1 MSGIINSAGSKS
13 YVIGEADKALVYFGY
28 MPSNMGSSGT
38 AQWTQVTHT
47 IPDNSMSSGVYT
59 VNKAGYYEVNCEAH
73 YRTTTTSLHYS
84 GITIKKGSTA
94 LMYSG
99 YLSDYKTI
107 DNTNRNTCTYIG
119 YWSKGETI
127 VINIAVNGHTI
138 YGSSDKNTT
147 LALKYIGK

>member
-28 MPSNMGSSGT
+28 MPSNMTSSGT
-38 AQWTQVTHT
+38 AQWTDVTDS
-47 IPDNSMSSGVYT
+47 IPGNSMSSGVYT

-73 YRTTTTSLHYS
+73 YYTTATSLHYS
-84 GITIKKGSTA
+84 AISIKKGSTQ

-99 YLSDYKTI
+99 YLGDYKTI
-107 DNTNRNTCTYIG
+107 NNTNRNTCTYIG
-119 YWSKGETI
+119 HWSAGETI
-127 VINIAVNGHTI
+127 VITMVSSGHTI
-138 YGSSDKNTT
+138 YGSSSKNTT